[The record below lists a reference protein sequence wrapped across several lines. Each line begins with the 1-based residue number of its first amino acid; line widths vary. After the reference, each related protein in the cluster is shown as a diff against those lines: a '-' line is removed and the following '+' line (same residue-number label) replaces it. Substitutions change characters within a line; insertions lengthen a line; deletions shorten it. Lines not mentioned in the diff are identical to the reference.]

1 MCLGGVFMKSR
12 FLATSGKAGF
22 TSKLVLSFFI
32 SFLTLS
38 GLNGV
43 VHAEQDSCVTNKCHS
58 NMGKDKFVHGP
69 VAIGNCAACHKSEGK
84 HKFSPIK
91 SAAEYCYMCHDKVNA
106 KNTVHK
112 PVKEGNC
119 TKCHDPHQ
127 SAYKYQLRAEGT
139 ALCFLCHDK
148 KIAAGK
154 FVHGPVAVGGC
165 TMCHNPHQADFPK
178 LLSGAGN
185 AVCFQCHTDKV
196 EAFKGKKF
204 IHAPVKDN
212 CVNCHSPHSGD
223 YQYNL
228 SRDGSRELCLGCHTD
243 KKEWIAKVKVKH
255 GGLETERKCLA
266 CHDPH
271 VSDYVK
277 QLVREPA
284 ESCMM
289 CHDRPLDTPTGKIA
303 NMKEYLAANKSTHGP
318 IQQGDCSACHNTHG
332 SDNFR
337 MLRKNLAPV
346 FYAPFDP
353 KNYDLCFSCHEKTL
367 VLDARTT
374 TLTGFRNGDQNL
386 HYVHVN
392 KSVKGRTCR
401 ACHDAHATNNP
412 RHIRDAVP
420 FGGWN
425 LPVGFKKTDTGGSC
439 LPGCHQ
445 RFYYDRNSPVKN
457 RQVSAASR

>member
-1 MCLGGVFMKSR
+1 MKSKGMTR
-12 FLATSGKAGF
+12 LGKVVFVFEFFLSVFLICLA
-22 TSKLVLSFFI
+22 LS
-32 SFLTLS
+32 SP
-38 GLNGV
+38 GRV
-43 VHAEQDSCVTNKCHS
+43 AYAAPDSCVTDKCH
-58 NMGKDKFVHGP
+58 NGMGKAKFVHGP
-69 VAIGNCAACHKSEGK
+69 VAVGNCTVCHKSEGR

-91 SAAEYCYMCHDKVNA
+91 SAGEFCYKCHDKVDTR
-106 KNTVHK
+106 NTVHK
-112 PVKEGNC
+112 PVKDGKC

-127 SAYKYQLRAEGT
+127 SPYKYQLRAERT
-139 ALCFLCHDK
+139 DLCFLCHDK
-148 KIAAGK
+148 KILAGK
-154 FVHGPVAVGGC
+154 YIHGPVAVGGC

-178 LLSGAGN
+178 LLSAAGN
-185 AVCFQCHTDKV
+185 DVCFQCHTDKA
-196 EAFKGKKF
+196 EAFQGKKF
-204 IHAPVKDN
+204 VHKPVKEK

-223 YQYNL
+223 YQYNF
-228 SRDGSRELCLGCHTD
+228 SREGSRELCFECHKD

-277 QLVREPA
+277 QLLKEPV

-289 CHDRPLDTPTGKIA
+289 CHDRPLDTPRGKIV
-303 NMKEYLAANKSTHGP
+303 NMKEFLKENKDSHGP
-318 IQQGDCSACHNTHG
+318 IKQGDCSGCHNTHG

-337 MLRKNLAPV
+337 ILRKNITPV

-353 KNYDLCFSCHEKTL
+353 KNYDLCFNCHEKTL
-367 VLDARTT
+367 VLDPKTT
-374 TLTGFRNGDQNL
+374 TLTGFRNGEQNL
-386 HYVHVN
+386 HFVHVN

-420 FGGWN
+420 FGGWD

-445 RFYYDRNSPVKN
+445 KFEYDRIKPVKN
-457 RQVSAASR
+457 RQTDARSSG